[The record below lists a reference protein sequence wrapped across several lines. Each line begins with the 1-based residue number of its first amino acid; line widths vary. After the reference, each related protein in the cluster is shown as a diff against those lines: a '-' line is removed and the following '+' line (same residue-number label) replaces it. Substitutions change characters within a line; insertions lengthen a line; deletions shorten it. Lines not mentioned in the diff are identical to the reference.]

1 MAAIDPQILDL
12 LPAYV
17 LGALEAEER
26 RAVEAA
32 LERGDPELE
41 RELAAWTR
49 QLEALAATVPAVAP
63 SAMVRERTLRR
74 VGSEAPATSAPEAA
88 GTSRGQRF
96 WPLAAS
102 LLLAV
107 LAGWLA
113 LENLR
118 LRERLETAAAQRDQ
132 LERQTAAL
140 ARDLE
145 TARDELERNLMAGRI
160 VGAPQTR
167 AVVLAGLGPGTA
179 ASGHA
184 YHDPESRRAVFYA
197 SDLPALAADRDYQL
211 WFIAEGV
218 PVSAGV
224 FEVDAA
230 GRGTVV
236 VEDVAAPEAI
246 QAWAVTV
253 EPAGGVPQP
262 TGEMVLKG

>member
-1 MAAIDPQILDL
+1 MPATDPKLLDL

-17 LGALEAEER
+17 LGALEEEDR

-32 LERGDPELE
+32 LAAGDPELD

-49 QLEALAATVPAVAP
+49 QLEALADTVPPVEP
-63 SAMVRERTLRR
+63 SPMARARLLRAI
-74 VGSEAPATSAPEAA
+74 GEPAPAA
-88 GTSRGQRF
+88 GESRRP
-96 WPLAAS
+96 WLVAAS
-102 LLLAV
+102 LLLA
-107 LAGWLA
+107 LAGAWLA

-118 LRERLETAAAQRDQ
+118 LRHRLESVVAERDRLAAEQV
-132 LERQTAAL
+132 AL

-145 TARDELERNLMAGRI
+145 STREELERTVTATRI
-160 VGAPQTR
+160 VGAPQAR
-167 AVVLAGLGPGTA
+167 AVVLAGLGSSAGA
-179 ASGHA
+179 AGRA
-184 YHDPESRRAVFYA
+184 YHDPGTRQAVFYA
-197 SDLPALAADRDYQL
+197 SALPSLTAERDYQL
-211 WFIAEGV
+211 WFIADGV

-230 GRGTVV
+230 GRATVLV
-236 VEDVAAPEAI
+236 ADVAAPESI

>member
-1 MAAIDPQILDL
+1 MSGTDPKLLEL

-17 LGALEAEER
+17 LGALDEEDR

-32 LERGDPELE
+32 LATGDPELE
-41 RELAAWTR
+41 RELASWTR

-63 SAMVRERTLRR
+63 SAFTRARVLAAVGAAPVRSPRR
-74 VGSEAPATSAPEAA
+74 
-88 GTSRGQRF
+88 
-96 WPLAAS
+96 WLLAAS
-102 LLLAV
+102 VLLAV
-107 LAGWLA
+107 GAGWLA

-118 LRERLETAAAQRDQ
+118 LREGLETLAVERDRLAQ
-132 LERQTAAL
+132 ERLAL

-145 TARDELERNLMAGRI
+145 STRQELERTVMAGRI
-160 VGAPQTR
+160 VGAPGTR
-167 AVVLAGLGPGTA
+167 TVALVGLGSRTG

-184 YHDPESRRAVFYA
+184 YHDPATRRAVFYA
-197 SDLPALAADRDYQL
+197 ADLAPLPADRDYQL
-211 WFIAEGV
+211 WFIAGGV

-224 FEVDAA
+224 FDPDASGGA
-230 GRGTVV
+230 LVLV
-236 VEDVAAPEAI
+236 SDVAAPESI